1 MFTRFGDSFPEG
13 LWRGTFTAVSA
24 FCNAG
29 FALQTDSLIPYQTSG
44 VVIHLTGLLIVAGGL
59 SPFVI
64 AALPRLL
71 RSHRPDLRTR
81 VILATTGVLLAG
93 ALLVVMGL
101 EWNASLGGL
110 SVVDKINNAW
120 FQCVTPRTAGFSSVD
135 MMALRPATLTFLMI
149 LMFIGGSPGGTA
161 GGIKTTTVFVLTMA
175 VVSIMRGRSQI
186 QVFGR
191 RISHSTLYRAAAIST
206 LGVLSVAGAV
216 LALQVTQTIP
226 ADKAIFEVVSAV
238 GTVGLSVG
246 ATPLLDGV
254 GKVIIMLCMFLGRVG
269 PLTAFLF
276 LADQPT
282 APAWRTPEE
291 ELELG

>member
-1 MFTRFGDSFPEG
+1 
-13 LWRGTFTAVSA
+13 
-24 FCNAG
+24 
-29 FALQTDSLIPYQTSG
+29 
-44 VVIHLTGLLIVAGGL
+44 
-59 SPFVI
+59 
-64 AALPRLL
+64 
-71 RSHRPDLRTR
+71 
-81 VILATTGVLLAG
+81 
-93 ALLVVMGL
+93 
-101 EWNASLGGL
+101 
-110 SVVDKINNAW
+110 
-120 FQCVTPRTAGFSSVD
+120 
-135 MMALRPATLTFLMI
+135 
-149 LMFIGGSPGGTA
+149 
-161 GGIKTTTVFVLTMA
+161 MA

-276 LADQPT
+276 LADQPN